1 MIEISSL
8 IDELEDALATGTEQ
22 RRLVVLRR
30 ISDLFIA
37 GSGRYSPEQIAL
49 FDDVLLRLAEQI
61 EEEARARLAHTL
73 APMTNAPPK
82 IIRALA
88 FDDAI
93 EVAAPVLTASPVLSE
108 ADLVANART
117 KSQQHL
123 FAISQRAA
131 LTEAVTDVLVD
142 RGDHGVVRSVAKNSG
157 ARFSYSGFG
166 RLVERAKEDDVLAHM
181 VGARSDIPRHYF
193 LKLLESASAAVRTKL
208 VSANPQAAGLIR
220 DTVAEISGHISREV
234 RNASPEHVEA
244 KRSAKRRYK
253 IRQPSEADV
262 HMRAHSQDFEKTVV
276 ALALFGRLPIDLVER
291 ALLDQRPD
299 MVLILAKAAGC
310 SRTTTKAILLMQA
323 AGRGMSDSDME
334 QALASFDRLSP
345 KTAARVLEFYG
356 RRMAHSHA
364 VATAAESDPE
374 VDEPADEPAAVA

>member
-8 IDELEDALATGTEQ
+8 IDELEDAISTGTEQ
-22 RRLVVLRR
+22 RRLVALRR
-30 ISDLFIA
+30 VSDLFIA
-37 GSGRYSPEQIAL
+37 GSSRYSSEQIAL
-49 FDDVLLRLAEQI
+49 FDDVLLRLADQI
-61 EEEARARLAHTL
+61 EEEARVRLSHML
-73 APMTNAPPK
+73 APLTNAPPK

-93 EVAAPVLTASPVLSE
+93 EVAAPVLTISTQLSE
-108 ADLVANART
+108 DDLVANAKT

-123 FAISQRAA
+123 YAISQR
-131 LTEAVTDVLVD
+131 LSLSEAVTDVLVD
-142 RGDHGVVRSVAKNSG
+142 RGDHGVVRSVAGNSG

-166 RLVERAKEDDVLAHM
+166 RLVERALDDDVLAHV
-181 VGARSDIPRHYF
+181 VGARADIPRHHF
-193 LKLLESASAAVRTKL
+193 LKLLESASAAVRAKL
-208 VSANPQAAGLIR
+208 VAANPQAAGLIR

-234 RNASPEHVEA
+234 RNASPEHVQA
-244 KRSAKRRYK
+244 KRAAKRRYK

-323 AGRGMSDSDME
+323 AGRGMSDTDLD

-345 KTAARVLEFYG
+345 VTAKRVLEFYD
-356 RRMAHSHA
+356 RRMAHSH
-364 VATAAESDPE
+364 VVVTASEGDDTNA
-374 VDEPADEPAAVA
+374 AAVA